1 MPGSA
6 DPVQGCPMTKLT
18 LLAALP
24 ILAACATTGQAD
36 PVRLQDTVWTFV
48 SIDGQAPV
56 SDRARMAFDRER
68 ISATVGCNGMGGD
81 WRIEGDRLVGGPYAS
96 TMMFCDG
103 LMEQERAVGD
113 LLGENPVVTL
123 SGNRMMLSSASHR
136 AELVRA
142 N

>member
-1 MPGSA
+1 MRGSA
-6 DPVQGCPMTKLT
+6 DPVHCNGMTKLT

-36 PVRLQDTVWTFV
+36 APRLQDTEWTFV

-113 LLGENPVVTL
+113 LLGEKPAVTL
-123 SGNRMMLSSASHR
+123 SGNRLTLSSANHR

>member
-6 DPVQGCPMTKLT
+6 EPVQGHTMTKSV

-24 ILAACATTGQAD
+24 ILAACATTGQPEA
-36 PVRLQDTVWTFV
+36 VRLQDTRWIFV
-48 SIDGQAPV
+48 TIDGQAPV
-56 SDRARMAFDRER
+56 SDRAAMAFDRER

-81 WRIEGDRLVGGPYAS
+81 WRIERGRLVGGPYAS
-96 TMMFCDG
+96 TMMYCDG

-113 LLGENPVVTL
+113 LLGEKPTVAVSGDRLTL
-123 SGNRMMLSSASHR
+123 TSANHR
-136 AELVRA
+136 VELVRG